1 MANDGICV
9 LTTGVGNII
18 EAKNIQYKNV
28 RMEIVIFLIDDW
40 VTQEMLNYKGKCDIG
55 VQGARYEISCQP
67 LPVRRIEKLP
77 GAGHSNQ

>member
-9 LTTGVGNII
+9 LTAGVGNII

-55 VQGARYEISCQP
+55 VQGAR
-67 LPVRRIEKLP
+67 
-77 GAGHSNQ
+77 